1 MDVTHPE
8 HSLVYGTARTLLLEH
23 PTHLILCLDVESNA
37 SDGSFGAI
45 DTALRHI
52 NSVDD
57 LKHVDAEF
65 VERDGVFHISRIVP
79 DDAINLAE
87 QQAQYGAKPV
97 DEIIHGHDSTI
108 RLVTNQRGT
117 LDALVYVQVAET
129 EPLGAAEVEI
139 EVRAA
144 ALNFKVRETH
154 GHALLSLPFNRT
166 KRIANTFSRTWP
178 TPWGSS

>member
-23 PTHLILCLDVESNA
+23 PTHLILCLDVESNT
-37 SDGSFGAI
+37 STSSFGAI

-65 VERDGVFHISRIVP
+65 VERGGVFHVSRIVP

-87 QQAQYGAKPV
+87 YHAQHGAETV
-97 DEIIHGHDSTI
+97 NEIICGHDSTI
-108 RLVTNQRGT
+108 RLVTDQRGT
-117 LDALVYVQVAET
+117 LDSLIYVQVAET
-129 EPLGAAEVEI
+129 EPLGDAEVEVD
-139 EVRAA
+139 VRAA
-144 ALNFKVRETH
+144 ALNFKVRGT
-154 GHALLSLPFNRT
+154 SCPR
-166 KRIANTFSRTWP
+166 S
-178 TPWGSS
+178 